1 MADSTEIALV
11 EDIAHTE
18 LMTVEEDDDDV
29 LHTSDNV
36 NEPESEHE
44 HEHISET
51 DVLMTEGTD
60 DADENEA
67 SIVNSVVDEHSTDNF
82 DFSKPIVAKVSLS
95 LVMQAHYA
103 LL

>member
-18 LMTVEEDDDDV
+18 LMTVEEDDDV

-44 HEHISET
+44 HDSET
-51 DVLMTEGTD
+51 DVLMTEGKD